1 MINLYC
7 FLILLYNK
15 ILLGDFMFIL
25 AIITLLFWAF
35 ADLFYKKGNDNPDPN
50 SHLKTGMSVG
60 IIMGIHATLFL
71 LFTKT
76 PISLHDIIVY
86 LPVSFCY
93 ITSMVIGYKGLKY
106 IELSISSPIQNSSGA
121 ITSLLLFL
129 IFKISLSGLEIAGVI
144 TLFVGVLALS
154 LLEVYYDKENRHALI
169 KKMTIQAVFFPII
182 YALFDGLG
190 TFLDSVYLDQM
201 NIISSDTALIAYEYS
216 FLIYA
221 TIVYLYL
228 KYKKHEKNIIKG
240 TKSEWIAAVLETL
253 GQFTYVYAIADNSVI
268 TIPIIACYSSVSVL
282 LAYYFLKEKLTVY
295 QHLAIIVIMIG
306 IAILAIADGA

>member
-1 MINLYC
+1 
-7 FLILLYNK
+7 
-15 ILLGDFMFIL
+15 
-25 AIITLLFWAF
+25 
-35 ADLFYKKGNDNPDPN
+35 
-50 SHLKTGMSVG
+50 
-60 IIMGIHATLFL
+60 
-71 LFTKT
+71 
-76 PISLHDIIVY
+76 
-86 LPVSFCY
+86 
-93 ITSMVIGYKGLKY
+93 
-106 IELSISSPIQNSSGA
+106 
-121 ITSLLLFL
+121 
-129 IFKISLSGLEIAGVI
+129 
-144 TLFVGVLALS
+144 
-154 LLEVYYDKENRHALI
+154 
-169 KKMTIQAVFFPII
+169 MTIQAVFFPII

-268 TIPIIACYSSVSVL
+268 TIPVIACYSSVSVL